1 MTNKTP
7 VSQDQPLARVRRV
20 RDSVESQRHENEL
33 LKQQLAREQRETK
46 ATGRL
51 TVGKDMNRL
60 QDQADMYAG
69 RIEQERE
76 RIAGERDGG
85 VGCAGERGRGR
96 EDGTNETQKD

>member
-60 QDQADMYAG
+60 QDQADMYA
-69 RIEQERE
+69 
-76 RIAGERDGG
+76 AG
-85 VGCAGERGRGR
+85 
-96 EDGTNETQKD
+96 